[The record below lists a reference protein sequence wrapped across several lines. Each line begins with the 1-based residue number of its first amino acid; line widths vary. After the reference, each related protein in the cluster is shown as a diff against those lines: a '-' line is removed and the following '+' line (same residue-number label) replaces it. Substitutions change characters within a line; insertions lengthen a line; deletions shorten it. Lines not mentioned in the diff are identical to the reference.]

1 VAALPSA
8 NEGLT
13 MGVTAVI
20 GAQWGDEGKGKL
32 VHLLSQDYDLILRY
46 QGGSNA
52 GHTVQV
58 GDQVYKFKLVPSGIL
73 HPGKLCLLCDGVVVN
88 VLTLAGEIAELTANG
103 GWQGALKISRHAH
116 LVLPYHTKQDE
127 YFEDAKGHQAIGT
140 TRRGIGPAYAD
151 KYFRVGLRGAD
162 LLKPGFK
169 DKVKFAAERKNVLF
183 GGYYQRDLLDP
194 DQVWAEV
201 EPTVALLAPLVDD
214 TIGLVRQ
221 AIADGRSVMCEG
233 AQGTLLDI
241 DYGTYPFV
249 TSSHPVTGGAL
260 LGTGVNWRNL
270 ERVIGVTKAY
280 TTRVGAGPFP
290 TEDEGA
296 EGSLMREAGVE
307 YGTVTGRPRRCG
319 WLDLVLL
326 RYAAQLNGFT
336 EMALTKTDVLD
347 SFAKIKVC
355 VGYERD
361 GRRVEW
367 PDLEPDVLAECRPVY
382 EELPGW
388 QAATSEMRSE
398 GELPGALL
406 DYVRYIEDYVGVR
419 ISIVSVGPKNSATV
433 HRG

>member
-1 VAALPSA
+1 MS
-8 NEGLT
+8 
-13 MGVTAVI
+13 VTAVI

-32 VHLLSQDYDLILRY
+32 VHLLSQDYEIILRY

-58 GDQVYKFKLVPSGIL
+58 GENVYKFKLVPSGIL
-73 HPGKLCLLCDGVVVN
+73 HPGKTCLLCDGVVVN
-88 VLTLAGEIAELTANG
+88 MLTLAGEIAELTANG
-103 GWQGALKISRHAH
+103 GWQGTLKLSRHAH
-116 LVLPYHTKQDE
+116 LVLPYHTTQDE
-127 YFEDAKGHQAIGT
+127 YFEDAKGRHAIGT

-151 KYFRVGLRGAD
+151 KHFRVGLRGAD

-169 DKVKFAAERKNVLF
+169 EKVQAAAERKNVLF
-183 GGYYQRDLLDP
+183 SGYYKRGPLDL

-201 EPTVALLAPLVDD
+201 EPTVAVLAPLVDD

-221 AIADGRSVMCEG
+221 AIADGRPLMCEG

-249 TSSHPVTGGAL
+249 TSSHPITGGAL

-296 EGSLMREAGVE
+296 AGNLMREAGVE

-347 SFAKIKVC
+347 SFDKIKVC
-355 VGYERD
+355 TAYELN
-361 GRRVEW
+361 GRRLAW
-367 PDLEPDVLAECRPVY
+367 PDLDPDVLAACTPVY

-388 QAATSEMRSE
+388 QVVTSEMRTA
-398 GELPGALL
+398 GELPGALQ
-406 DYVRYIEDYVGVR
+406 DYIRYIEDFIGVH

-433 HRG
+433 RRG

>member
-1 VAALPSA
+1 MS
-8 NEGLT
+8 
-13 MGVTAVI
+13 VTAVI

-32 VHLLSQDYDLILRY
+32 VHLLSRDYDLILRY

-58 GDQVYKFKLVPSGIL
+58 GDNVYKFKLVPSGIL

-88 VLTLAGEIAELTANG
+88 VLTLAEEITTLKENG
-103 GWQGALKISRHAH
+103 GWQGELKISRHAH
-116 LVLPYHTKQDE
+116 LVLPFHTQQDV
-127 YFEDAKGHQAIGT
+127 YFEEAKGKHAIGT

-169 DKVKFAAERKNVLF
+169 EKVQSLAARKNVLF
-183 GGYYQRDLLDP
+183 GGYYHRDQLDP
-194 DQVWAEV
+194 EQVWAEV
-201 EPTVALLAPLVDD
+201 APTVELLAPLVDD
-214 TIGLVRQ
+214 TIGIVRQ

-249 TSSHPVTGGAL
+249 TSSHPVTGGAQI
-260 LGTGVNWRNL
+260 GTGVNWRDL
-270 ERVIGVTKAY
+270 SRVLGVTKAY

-296 EGSLMREAGVE
+296 EGNLMREAGVE

-326 RYAAQLNGFT
+326 RYAAQLNGLT
-336 EMALTKTDVLD
+336 ELALTKTDVLD
-347 SFAKIKVC
+347 SFKRIKVC
-355 VGYERD
+355 VAYERK
-361 GRRVEW
+361 GRRIEW
-367 PDLEPDVLAECRPVY
+367 PDLDPDVLAECAPVY

-388 QAATSEMRSE
+388 QVATSEMRTES
-398 GELPGALL
+398 ELPAVLM
-406 DYVRYIEDYVGVR
+406 DYVRYIERFTGVR
-419 ISIVSVGPKNSATV
+419 ISIISVGPKNSATV

>member
-1 VAALPSA
+1 MMS
-8 NEGLT
+8 
-13 MGVTAVI
+13 VTAVI

-58 GDQVYKFKLVPSGIL
+58 GESIYKFKLVPSGIL
-73 HPGKLCLLCDGVVVN
+73 HPGKHCLLCDGTVVN
-88 VLTLAGEIAELTANG
+88 VLTLAEEIAGLKENG
-103 GWQGALKISRHAH
+103 GWRGELKLSRHAH
-116 LVLPYHTKQDE
+116 LVLPFHTKQDE
-127 YFEDAKGHQAIGT
+127 YFEEAKGAQAIGT

-162 LLKPGFK
+162 LLKPDFK
-169 DKVKFAAERKNVLF
+169 DKVKALAARKNVLF
-183 GGYYQRDLLDP
+183 GGYYHRDTLDP

-201 EPTVALLAPLVDD
+201 APVVPVLAPLVAD

-221 AIADGRSVMCEG
+221 ALAAGQPIMCEG

-260 LGTGVNWRNL
+260 LGTGVNWRDL
-270 ERVIGVTKAY
+270 VRVIGVTKAY

-290 TEDEGA
+290 TEDAGA
-296 EGSLMREAGVE
+296 EGNLMREAGVE

-326 RYAAQLNGFT
+326 RYAAQLNGLT
-336 EMALTKTDVLD
+336 ELALTKTDVLD
-347 SFAKIKVC
+347 SFKRIKVC
-355 VGYERD
+355 VAYERA
-361 GRRVEW
+361 GKRMAW
-367 PDLEPDVLAECRPVY
+367 PDLDPDVLAECAPVY

-388 QAATSEMRSE
+388 EVPTCEMRAE

-406 DYVRYIEDYVGVR
+406 DYVRYIERFTGVR
-419 ISIVSVGPKNSATV
+419 ISIISVGPKNSATV
-433 HRG
+433 RRD